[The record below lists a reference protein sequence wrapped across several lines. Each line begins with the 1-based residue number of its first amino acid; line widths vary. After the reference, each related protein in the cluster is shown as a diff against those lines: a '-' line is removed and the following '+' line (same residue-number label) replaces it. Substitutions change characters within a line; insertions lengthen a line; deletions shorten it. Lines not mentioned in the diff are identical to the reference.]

1 MTETGEPAAPA
12 ARSGR
17 AKPIPAGHLD
27 AVRTVF
33 DASPIGVAIWSLDGG
48 LLHANPVL
56 CDLAGRSAE
65 DLVGEVFATFIDPA
79 DEPAILQAVEAMWR
93 GTRNFFECDV
103 RARDRAGGDLWLR
116 AYLHA
121 VYGPKGCPEYLVSQV
136 FSFEGRRHRREPG
149 AGGEMAPAATAA
161 PAPAAPR
168 PAAGDGADD
177 DRSADVVRSA
187 RAGAGE
193 VAGAIGPGGHAARLV
208 DDAGTDLLPALV
220 WLADRSGRPVRGN
233 SAFVEFL
240 GTGAEGGLF
249 ARVHA
254 EDRAALDDEISARV
268 AAREPYQVTARCC
281 RADGEWR
288 WLMNRG
294 RPLLGGMGELEGY
307 TGVSVDV
314 TAEQTRLEELGEVD
328 ALFRAVTERG
338 PLAVART
345 DLAGRI
351 LYLNQRWD
359 GLMDGLGD
367 RLAGTGWFDLLL
379 PEHLD
384 RMNRQAR
391 RSLRSGEPFE
401 MRVRSRDTWVEA
413 EGAGGPRR
421 TRWWGN
427 LWVAPV
433 FGADGEPDGFVATL
447 ADVTGQIAET
457 ERAERLAS
465 VLDAGSDFLIVIE
478 RNGVVS
484 YLNRAAQEEL
494 GLSLGRNGEGP
505 FLMDVLDTDSFMFF
519 HRAVE
524 PVLAER
530 RQWTGELTVHHADGE
545 DVPVSALALAH
556 TDDGGRLE
564 SITLVARDISDLKQ
578 AQWRMSELATH
589 DYLTGL
595 PNRVLLYER
604 LDQALAR
611 FHRLGQTVALLY
623 LDLDRFKPINDEL
636 GHHVGD
642 AVLVTLADRMHEVVR
657 DTDTPARIG
666 GDEFAV
672 LIEGYED
679 PDLLG
684 DVAKRLIDALSEPI
698 ETEGVT
704 VRVGV
709 SVGIV
714 AADDAT
720 TDADSLLARG
730 DAAMYEAKASG
741 RGCFVFAEP
750 GAKAR
755 PRRTTGP
762 KTEGAGDEEE
772 DESRLERFR
781 SDRPGPTARRAAFQ
795 VVRGPV
801 GSPPGRSARDR
812 EREAFGP
819 PGGDAGPG
827 PIVGGAGPTP
837 PDTA

>member
-1 MTETGEPAAPA
+1 MTETGEPEAPA
-12 ARSGR
+12 VRSGR
-17 AKPIPAGHLD
+17 AKPIPPGHLD

-33 DASPIGVAIWSLDGG
+33 DASPIGVAIWSWEGS

-56 CDLAGRSAE
+56 CDLAGRPAE
-65 DLVGEVFATFIDPA
+65 ELVGEVFATFIDPA
-79 DEPAILQAVEAMWR
+79 DEPAILHAVEAMWR

-121 VYGPKGCPEYLVSQV
+121 VYGPHGCPEYLVSQI

-149 AGGEMAPAATAA
+149 SGGAMVATPATDGTVDARPGAGGGQP
-161 PAPAAPR
+161 
-168 PAAGDGADD
+168 G

-193 VAGAIGPGGHAARLV
+193 VATGATGPGGHAARLV
-208 DDAGTDLLPALV
+208 DDTGIDLLPALV
-220 WLADRSGRPVRGN
+220 WLADRSGVPVRGN
-233 SAFVEFL
+233 SAFNEFV
-240 GTGAEGGLF
+240 GSAAEDAGLL
-249 ARVHA
+249 ARVHPD
-254 EDRAALDDEISARV
+254 DREALDDEIAARV
-268 AAREPYQVTARCC
+268 GAREPYQVTARCR

-288 WLMNRG
+288 WLLNRG
-294 RPLLGGMGELEGY
+294 RPLLSAVGELEGY
-307 TGVSVDV
+307 AGVSVDV
-314 TAEQTRLEELGEVD
+314 TAEQVRLEELGAAAD
-328 ALFRAVTERG
+328 LFRAVTERG

-345 DLAGRI
+345 DLAGRV
-351 LYLNQRWD
+351 LYLNRRWD
-359 GLMDGLGD
+359 GLIDGLGD

-391 RSLRSGEPFE
+391 RSLRTGEPFE

-413 EGAGGPRR
+413 DGGGVPRR

-433 FGADGEPDGFVATL
+433 FGADGEAEGFVATL
-447 ADVTGQIAET
+447 ADVTSQIAES

-465 VLDAGSDFLIVIE
+465 VLDAGSDFLIVVE

-530 RQWTGELTVHHADGE
+530 RQWTGELTVHHADGD

-623 LDLDRFKPINDEL
+623 LDLDKFKPINDEL

-672 LIEGYED
+672 LVEGYED

-755 PRRTTGP
+755 PRRATGP
-762 KTEGAGDEEE
+762 KTEAEEE
-772 DESRLERFR
+772 DEARLERFR

-801 GSPPGRSARDR
+801 GSPSGRSARDR

-819 PGGDAGPG
+819 PGGDTGPG

-837 PDTA
+837 PEAP